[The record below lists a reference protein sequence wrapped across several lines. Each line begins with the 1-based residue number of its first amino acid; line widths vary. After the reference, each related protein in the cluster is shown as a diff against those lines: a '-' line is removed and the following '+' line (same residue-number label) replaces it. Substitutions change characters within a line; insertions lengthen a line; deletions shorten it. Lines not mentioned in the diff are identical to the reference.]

1 MDHILNGYACFPDS
15 REPSDPLFLF
25 FQESR
30 KALLALALKDIPLD
44 DSVDLDKIA
53 GLLNSYSGADV
64 TSLCRDA
71 ALMSMRRMI
80 KNKSPNEIRQLSKDD
95 IEKPVTQEDFIAA
108 IERSSTTVQESDVT
122 RHEKWIKQFGSY

>member
-1 MDHILNGYACFPDS
+1 MVMPVSQIAESHLTLYFS
-15 REPSDPLFLF
+15 S

-44 DSVDLDKIA
+44 DTVDLDKIA
-53 GLLNSYSGADV
+53 GLLTNYSGADV

>member
-1 MDHILNGYACFPDS
+1 
-15 REPSDPLFLF
+15 
-25 FQESR
+25 
-30 KALLALALKDIPLD
+30 
-44 DSVDLDKIA
+44 VDLDKIA
-53 GLLNSYSGADV
+53 GLLTNYSGADV

>member
-1 MDHILNGYACFPDS
+1 MVMPVSQIAESHLTLYFS
-15 REPSDPLFLF
+15 S

-44 DSVDLDKIA
+44 DTVDLDKIA
-53 GLLNSYSGADV
+53 GLLNNYSGADV

>member
-1 MDHILNGYACFPDS
+1 LDQNLSGDVCFLDY
-15 REPSDPLFLF
+15 REPSDPFIIF
-25 FQESR
+25 FKESR

-44 DSVDLDKIA
+44 DTVDLDKIA
-53 GLLNSYSGADV
+53 GLLTNYSGADV

-108 IERSSTTVQESDVT
+108 IERSSTTVQESDLT

>member
-1 MDHILNGYACFPDS
+1 MPISSQFVKSLHFYS
-15 REPSDPLFLF
+15 
-25 FQESR
+25 QESR
-30 KALLALALKDIPLD
+30 RALLALALKEIPMD

-53 GLLNSYSGADV
+53 SLLQNYSGADV

-95 IEKPVTQEDFIAA
+95 IEKPVTQDDFIAA
-108 IERSSTTVQESDVT
+108 LERSSTTVQESDVT